1 MSGVW
6 LESVGWDVRL
16 HSDFGTEWRG
26 APNGIPFVSVP
37 PNQPRVPVKFEYA
50 DESDTGPYRTPADV
64 PIERGKRRS
73 QSGGGKKGEG
83 KD

>member
-16 HSDFGTEWRG
+16 HPDFGTERDS
-26 APNGIPFVSVP
+26 ACVSVP
-37 PNQPRVPVKFEYA
+37 PEQPRVPVTFEYA
-50 DESDTGPYRTPADV
+50 DESDAGPYPIPADM
-64 PIERGKRRS
+64 PIEGERAKS
-73 QSGGGKKGEG
+73 QREGGKKGEG